1 MEFFEKII
9 LVVISGWIG
18 NKITK
23 IFQEKAFHNQQKI
36 KNAEAEMER
45 LTVIST
51 RLIQAVSKRRFALQ
65 NLIDAL
71 ITTKNIE
78 KYGPLRVT
86 YREAVQSWNLELQLL
101 LLELSSLS
109 LESLAK
115 RLEDSVQGQFYL
127 AHKDLN
133 FYLNNQGKD
142 KLSYLLDK
150 ISDRLNQVYASTKKI
165 NTILIKEAHNKKEE
179 ILNGDTEELSAYNLN
194 KASNWTLLVAIFH
207 STPNNLRIPRSF

>member
-45 LTVIST
+45 LTAIST

-65 NLIDAL
+65 NLIYAL

-78 KYGPLRVT
+78 KDDPLRVT

-109 LESLAK
+109 LEGLAN
-115 RLEDSVQGQFYL
+115 RLEYSVQGQFYL
-127 AHKDLN
+127 AHKELN

-142 KLSYLLDK
+142 KLSYILNK
-150 ISDRLNQVYASTKKI
+150 ISDRLNQVYASTKEI

-179 ILNGDTEELSAYNLN
+179 ILNGDTEELSTYNLN

-207 STPNNLRIPRSF
+207 STPNILRVPRSS

>member
-45 LTVIST
+45 LTAIST

-78 KYGPLRVT
+78 KDDPLRVT

-109 LESLAK
+109 LKDLANC
-115 RLEDSVQGQFYL
+115 LEDSVQRQFYL

-133 FYLNNQGKD
+133 LYLNDQGKD
-142 KLSYLLDK
+142 KLSNILKK
-150 ISDRLNQVYASTKKI
+150 ISDRLNQVYASTQEI
-165 NTILIKEAHNKKEE
+165 NNILIKEAHNKKEE
-179 ILNGDTEELSAYNLN
+179 ILHGDTEKLSVCNLN
-194 KASNWTLLVAIFH
+194 KAPNWILFVAIFH
-207 STPNNLRIPRSF
+207 PTPNNLRIPRSF

>member
-23 IFQEKAFHNQQKI
+23 IFQEKAFRNQQKI

-45 LTVIST
+45 LTAIST

-65 NLIDAL
+65 NLIDVL

-78 KYGPLRVT
+78 KDNPLRIT

-109 LESLAK
+109 LEGLANH
-115 RLEDSVQGQFYL
+115 LEDCVQGQFYL

-142 KLSYLLDK
+142 MSNNILNK
-150 ISDRLNQVYASTKKI
+150 ISDRLNQVYASTQKI
-165 NTILIKEAHNKKEE
+165 NNILIEEAHNKKRR
-179 ILNGDTEELSAYNLN
+179 NPS
-194 KASNWTLLVAIFH
+194 W
-207 STPNNLRIPRSF
+207 

>member
-1 MEFFEKII
+1 MEFFEQII

-45 LTVIST
+45 LTAIST

-71 ITTKNIE
+71 TTKKNIE
-78 KYGPLRVT
+78 KDDPLRVT

-109 LESLAK
+109 LEGLAIH
-115 RLEDSVQGQFYL
+115 LENSVQGQFYL
-127 AHKDLN
+127 AHQDLN
-133 FYLNNQGKD
+133 SYLNNQEKD
-142 KLSYLLDK
+142 KLSNILNK
-150 ISDRLNQVYASTKKI
+150 ISNRLKQVYASTQEI
-165 NTILIKEAHNKKEE
+165 NNILIKEARNKKEE
-179 ILNGDTEELSAYNLN
+179 ILHGDTEKLSVWNLD
-194 KASNWTLLVAIFH
+194 KAPSWILFVAIFH

>member
-23 IFQEKAFHNQQKI
+23 IFQEKAFRNQQKI

-45 LTVIST
+45 LTAIST

-78 KYGPLRVT
+78 KDNPLRIT

-109 LESLAK
+109 LEGLANH
-115 RLEDSVQGQFYL
+115 LEDCVQGQFYL

-142 KLSYLLDK
+142 MSNNILNK
-150 ISDRLNQVYASTKKI
+150 ILDRLNQVYASTQKI
-165 NTILIKEAHNKKEE
+165 NNILIEEAHNKKEE
-179 ILNGDTEELSAYNLN
+179 ILHGDTEKLSVWNLD
-194 KASNWTLLVAIFH
+194 KAPNWILFVAIFH
-207 STPNNLRIPRSF
+207 PTPNTLRIPRSY

>member
-45 LTVIST
+45 LTSIST

-78 KYGPLRVT
+78 KDDPLRVT

-101 LLELSSLS
+101 LLELSGLS
-109 LESLAK
+109 LEGLAN
-115 RLEDSVQGQFYL
+115 RLEDSVQWQFYL

-142 KLSYLLDK
+142 ELSYILNK
-150 ISDRLNQVYASTKKI
+150 ISDRLNQVYASTQEM
-165 NTILIKEAHNKKEE
+165 NNILIKEAHNKKEE
-179 ILNGDTEELSAYNLN
+179 ILHGDTEKLSIWNLD
-194 KASNWTLLVAIFH
+194 KAPNWILFVAIFH

>member
-78 KYGPLRVT
+78 KDDPLRVT

-109 LESLAK
+109 LEGLAIH
-115 RLEDSVQGQFYL
+115 LENSVQGQFYL
-127 AHKDLN
+127 AHQDLN
-133 FYLNNQGKD
+133 SYLNNQEKD
-142 KLSYLLDK
+142 KLSNILNK
-150 ISDRLNQVYASTKKI
+150 ISNRLKQVYASTQEI
-165 NTILIKEAHNKKEE
+165 NNILIKEARNKKEE
-179 ILNGDTEELSAYNLN
+179 ILHGDTEKLSVWNLD
-194 KASNWTLLVAIFH
+194 KAPSWILFVAIFH